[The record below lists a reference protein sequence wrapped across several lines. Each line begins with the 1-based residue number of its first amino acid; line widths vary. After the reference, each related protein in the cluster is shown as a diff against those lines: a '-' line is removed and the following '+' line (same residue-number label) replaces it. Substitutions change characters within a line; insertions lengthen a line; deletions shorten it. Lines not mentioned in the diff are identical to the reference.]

1 MFAPK
6 RPYSAVSVMIDQM
19 TNASVPE
26 NDLGGLPELV
36 DVVNIQ
42 DTGPAEAARALR
54 KKLKYGSVH
63 RQLRALT
70 ILDALIENAG
80 PQFKRSFADEPLLE
94 RLRFCA
100 SAPTS
105 DPEVRKKC
113 DELFR
118 GWASMYKNTRGMERV
133 AKLYKE
139 LPKRKLVVTQE
150 KSKVIQET
158 DNPFEDD
165 EETVASSSRRTPS
178 ISAAPATQPAP
189 SKDKDKKKGKKPRKI
204 KKFDFEAEK
213 DNMKAHIADAAMTSV
228 NLTNL
233 LQSINREQERI
244 SENPT
249 AVKLFEQ
256 CKLLR
261 KNIIRYI
268 YNVESEEWLGSL
280 LHANDALITALM
292 TYEQLDR
299 SIDADSDS
307 DDEMA
312 EQAHLF
318 RMATEKA
325 KGKEPASPTSPVPG
339 MAGLSIRP
347 SPPPRPAPPPR
358 PSAASKPS
366 NMSRPIQK
374 EPSDDEE
381 EEEEDNNP
389 FADRNEVTTPK
400 VEREEH
406 RW

>member
-36 DVVNIQ
+36 EVVNIQ

-54 KKLKYGSVH
+54 KKLKYGNVH

-118 GWASMYKNTRGMERV
+118 GWASQYKNTRGMERV

-150 KSKVIQET
+150 KSKVIRET
-158 DNPFEDD
+158 ENPFDD
-165 EETVASSSRRTPS
+165 DDDTTAASSSRRTPS
-178 ISAAPATQPAP
+178 MSAAPATQPAP
-189 SKDKDKKKGKKPRKI
+189 SKDKDKKKGKKSRKI

-228 NLTNL
+228 NLTNV

-249 AVKLFEQ
+249 AVKLFEA

-261 KNIIRYI
+261 KNIIRYVCHVPVRWTGG
-268 YNVESEEWLGSL
+268 NQLMGSL
-280 LHANDALITALM
+280 DL
-292 TYEQLDR
+292 QR
-299 SIDADSDS
+299 RVGG
-307 DDEMA
+307 MA
-312 EQAHLF
+312 
-318 RMATEKA
+318 R
-325 KGKEPASPTSPVPG
+325 EPA
-339 MAGLSIRP
+339 
-347 SPPPRPAPPPR
+347 PRQRRAHY
-358 PSAASKPS
+358 SF
-366 NMSRPIQK
+366 
-374 EPSDDEE
+374 DDL
-381 EEEEDNNP
+381 
-389 FADRNEVTTPK
+389 
-400 VEREEH
+400 
-406 RW
+406 